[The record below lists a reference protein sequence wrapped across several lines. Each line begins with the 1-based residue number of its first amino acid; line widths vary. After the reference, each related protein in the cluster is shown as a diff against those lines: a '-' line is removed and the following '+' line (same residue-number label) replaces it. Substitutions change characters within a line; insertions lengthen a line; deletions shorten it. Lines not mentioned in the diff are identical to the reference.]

1 MVSFA
6 ALWLPILLSAVLV
19 FVASTLIHM
28 VLKYHA
34 SDYRALPNEDAVR
47 AAFRGGNNPGPGQYV
62 IPHISDMKQMASP
75 DHIAKCTE
83 GPVAVITL
91 RPNGAPTMGPSLINW
106 FVFTLVVS
114 ALVAHLASSV
124 LPVGT
129 EYRKVFHTV
138 GMAAFLAYAAGQ
150 LPAAIWMGK
159 PWSIAV
165 KEVLDGLIY
174 GLLTAGT
181 FGWLWPR

>member
-1 MVSFA
+1 MVSLS

-34 SDYRALPNEDAVR
+34 SDYRILPNEE
-47 AAFRGGNNPGPGQYV
+47 AFRASFRGVSAPPGQYI
-62 IPHISDMKQMASP
+62 IPHVSDMKLMGSAEHMA
-75 DHIAKCTE
+75 KVNE
-83 GPVAVITL
+83 GPVAVLNL
-91 RPNGAPTMGPSLINW
+91 RPNGVVGMGKALGQW
-106 FVFTLVVS
+106 FVFSLAVS
-114 ALVAHLASSV
+114 TGVAFMARSV

-129 EYRKVFHTV
+129 SYLMVFHTV
-138 GMAAFLAYAAGQ
+138 GLTAFLAYAAGQ

-159 PWSIAV
+159 PWSIAA

-174 GLLTAGT
+174 GLVTAGA

>member
-1 MVSFA
+1 MVSLA

-19 FVASTLIHM
+19 FVSSTLIHM

-34 SDYRALPNEDAVR
+34 SDYRALPNEEALR
-47 AAFRGGNNPGPGQYV
+47 ASFRGANAPPGQYIV
-62 IPHISDMKQMASP
+62 PHVSDMKLMGSP
-75 DHIAKCTE
+75 EYLAKVNE
-83 GPVAVITL
+83 GPVAVLNL
-91 RPNGAPTMGPSLINW
+91 RPNGVVGMGKALGQW
-106 FVFTLVVS
+106 FVFSLVVS
-114 ALVAHLASSV
+114 TGTALVASTV

-129 EYRKVFHTV
+129 SYMMVFHTV
-138 GMAAFLAYAAGQ
+138 GLIAWLAYAAGQ

-159 PWSIAV
+159 PWSIAA

-174 GLLTAGT
+174 GLVTAGA

>member
-1 MVSFA
+1 MVSLG
-6 ALWLPILLSAVLV
+6 ALWLPILLSAVFV
-19 FVASTLIHM
+19 FAASTLIHM

-34 SDYRALPNEDAVR
+34 SDYRALPNEDAIR
-47 AAFRGGNNPGPGQYV
+47 AAFRGAGNPGPGQYV
-62 IPHISDMKQMASP
+62 IPHISDMKQMGSP
-75 DHIAKCTE
+75 EHLAKCTE
-83 GPVAVITL
+83 GPVGVVTL
-91 RPNGAPTMGPSLINW
+91 RPNGPPAMGPSLTQW

-114 ALVAHLASSV
+114 AFTAFIASGV

-129 EYRKVFHTV
+129 EYRMVFHTV
-138 GMAAFLAYAAGQ
+138 GLVAFLGYAAGQ
-150 LPAAIWMGK
+150 LPGAIWMGK
-159 PWSIAV
+159 PWSVAA

>member
-1 MVSFA
+1 MVSLS

-19 FVASTLIHM
+19 FVCSTLIHM

-34 SDYRALPNEDAVR
+34 SDYKILPNEDAFR
-47 AAFRGGNNPGPGQYV
+47 ASFKGVNAPAGQYI
-62 IPHISDMKQMASP
+62 IPHISDMKQMGGP
-75 DHIAKCTE
+75 EHLAKITE
-83 GPVAVITL
+83 GPVAVLNL
-91 RPNGAPTMGPSLINW
+91 RPNGVIGMGKSLGQW
-106 FVFTLVVS
+106 FAFSLVVS
-114 ALVAHLASSV
+114 ALVAFIGSTV

-129 EYRKVFHTV
+129 GYMMVFHTV
-138 GMAAFLAYAAGQ
+138 GLVAFLGYSAGQ

-159 PWSIAV
+159 PWSIAA